1 MNNLIKKI
9 ALILVFILI
18 LVPSQMAF
26 TKSRSIGTIDRS
38 LSDQELYQNQ
48 TNGVLLHYIRLM
60 TDEDMYVCEQSL
72 KKYKEGYTSEAWDE
86 MTQMLSYYTKSPAY
100 VAYYILIEPTAV
112 PYAMYHITTNLN
124 LYNSSEDDIF
134 GEPITMRDEDNLKRI
149 WNYFLSIYN
158 AEELSHFSI
167 ISFTK
172 RTDLENG
179 ISISPIDDDFDKW
192 MIDVS
197 INLLKNPDLLFKTV
211 AGSLV
216 YYHALRKENLEK
228 SSLPSTNTYMA
239 YNRRYRQDSAI
250 NQFYRLYW
258 KKIRIEYD
266 QSSIKDYKK
275 DFISAK
281 ASRTCHDDFVESFFN
296 YMQKGVISD
305 DENNSIVS
313 QKTNFFDKYAEYKL
327 LADRL
332 RIVFGF

>member
-1 MNNLIKKI
+1 MNNLIKKNT
-9 ALILVFILI
+9 LILVFILVLI
-18 LVPSQMAF
+18 TSNMVFA
-26 TKSRSIGTIDRS
+26 KSRSIGTIDS
-38 LSDQELYQNQ
+38 SISDQELYQNQ
-48 TNGVLLHYIRLM
+48 TNGVLLHYIRFM
-60 TDEDMYVCEQSL
+60 TDEDMITCEQSL
-72 KKYKEGYTSEAWDE
+72 RKYKEGYTSEAWDD
-86 MTQMLSYYTKSPAY
+86 MTQMLSYYTNSPEY
-100 VAYYILIEPTAV
+100 VAYYILIEPTTV

-134 GEPITMRDEDNLKRI
+134 GEPITVRDEDNLKRI

-172 RTDLENG
+172 RIDIENG

-197 INLLKNPDLLFKTV
+197 VNLLKDPDLLFKTV

-216 YYHALRKENLEK
+216 YYHALRKENVDT
-228 SSLPSTNTYMA
+228 SNNPNTNNYIA
-239 YNRRYRQDSAI
+239 YNKRYKQDSTI

-258 KKIRIEYD
+258 KKIRVEYD

-296 YMQKGVISD
+296 YMQKGVISEG
-305 DENNSIVS
+305 ENNSVVS
-313 QKTNFFDKYAEYKL
+313 QKTNFFDKYNEYKA
-327 LADRL
+327 LAIRL
-332 RIVFGF
+332 RKNFGL